1 MLELSIYEGIP
12 HMLLPVVTESKK
24 AASALRWAV
33 REMED
38 RYTLMA
44 KFGVRNLEG
53 YNKKVAKLNQLSKE
67 KLDEEMV
74 KMGIKEII
82 DAKSGGKIHPMPFI
96 VIIIDELADLLMV
109 SSKDTEML
117 ITRLAQMARASGIHL
132 VLATQRPSTDVITG
146 LIKANFPARISFQVA
161 SKYDSR
167 TILDGVGAESL
178 LGAGDMLFLPPASSK
193 LERLHGAFISDQ
205 EINETVDFLKK
216 QRALPTKPI
225 DLTPVESSNGGAETS
240 EDEFDGDLYSKAVE
254 IVVESGKASISMIQ
268 RRMRIGYNRAARL
281 IEKMEVEGIVGP
293 SDGVKGREVLIGQS
307 AREN

>member
-1 MLELSIYEGIP
+1 
-12 HMLLPVVTESKK
+12 
-24 AASALRWAV
+24 
-33 REMED
+33 
-38 RYTLMA
+38 
-44 KFGVRNLEG
+44 
-53 YNKKVAKLNQLSKE
+53 
-67 KLDEEMV
+67 
-74 KMGIKEII
+74 
-82 DAKSGGKIHPMPFI
+82 
-96 VIIIDELADLLMV
+96 
-109 SSKDTEML
+109 ML
-117 ITRLAQMARASGIHL
+117 ITRLAQMARASGLHM

-205 EINETVDFLKK
+205 EINETVEFLKK

-225 DLTPVESSNGGAETS
+225 DLTPIENGNGGNETVD
-240 EDEFDGDLYSKAVE
+240 DEFDGDLYTKAVE

-293 SDGVKGREVLIGQS
+293 SDGVMGREVLIGQS